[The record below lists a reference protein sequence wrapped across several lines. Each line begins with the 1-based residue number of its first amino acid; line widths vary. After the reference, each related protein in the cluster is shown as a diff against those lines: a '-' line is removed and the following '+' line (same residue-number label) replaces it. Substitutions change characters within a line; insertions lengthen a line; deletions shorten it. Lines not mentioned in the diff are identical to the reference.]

1 MKKLSEILVAI
12 MASLVLVLTPVIL
25 VGCNKTESMS
35 VAQVNDLVANAATNF
50 YSNHTRDGKEE
61 FSAIT
66 YHWTQTSVNRE
77 NMPVEYKETA
87 EAEDTVTR
95 DLEFV
100 TTINADYKVAVKKD
114 GENLIAEY
122 TITTTTTNNGY
133 DTNADETLKT
143 TTEKTTTVD
152 VFRAVSY
159 VEDEIALKKYNSLEE
174 HPFLNKFKND
184 NHDIYKNAINM
195 HETTDKVFIDY
206 LNKMSAFCNKKY
218 FVKLIKFLTLF
229 RECINNINDNNDLEG
244 NKEYTEIN
252 DAEKIPY
259 FSNKFLNFLF
269 PEGIEKNF
277 EFTKE
282 ESIDLIQ
289 NICYWMYDNN
299 FTSSYIILKNIR

>member
-1 MKKLSEILVAI
+1 MELRKLSKEKSTSKIIKRRSKSEIEGRTFSCQQCQKKYLSSSALYTHKKLKHNEQNKQKGRPKKNQSENII
-12 MASLVLVLTPVIL
+12 EKNKYNPVNI
-25 VGCNKTESMS
+25 TFF
-35 VAQVNDLVANAATNF
+35 A
-50 YSNHTRDGKEE
+50 KEE
-61 FSAIT
+61 RT
-66 YHWTQTSVNRE
+66 GKTSYNE
-77 NMPVEYKETA
+77 
-87 EAEDTVTR
+87 
-95 DLEFV
+95 
-100 TTINADYKVAVKKD
+100 INSCID
-114 GENLIAEY
+114 
-122 TITTTTTNNGY
+122 
-133 DTNADETLKT
+133 
-143 TTEKTTTVD
+143 D
-152 VFRAVSY
+152 VFIELY

-229 RECINNINDNNDLEG
+229 REYINNINDNNDLEG

-299 FTSSYIILKNIR
+299 FTSSYIILKNIC

>member
-1 MKKLSEILVAI
+1 MELRKLSKEKSTSKIIKRRSKSEIEGRTFSCEQCQKKYLSYPALYTHKKLKHEKNNEQNRKKGRPKKNQNEDII
-12 MASLVLVLTPVIL
+12 EKNKYNPVNI
-25 VGCNKTESMS
+25 TFF
-35 VAQVNDLVANAATNF
+35 A
-50 YSNHTRDGKEE
+50 KEE
-61 FSAIT
+61 RT
-66 YHWTQTSVNRE
+66 GKTSYNE
-77 NMPVEYKETA
+77 
-87 EAEDTVTR
+87 
-95 DLEFV
+95 
-100 TTINADYKVAVKKD
+100 INSCID
-114 GENLIAEY
+114 
-122 TITTTTTNNGY
+122 
-133 DTNADETLKT
+133 
-143 TTEKTTTVD
+143 D
-152 VFRAVSY
+152 VFIELY

>member
-1 MKKLSEILVAI
+1 MELRKLSKEKSTSKIIKRRSKSEIEGRTFSCEQCQKKYLSYPALYTHKKLKHEKNKYN
-12 MASLVLVLTPVIL
+12 PVNI
-25 VGCNKTESMS
+25 TFF
-35 VAQVNDLVANAATNF
+35 A
-50 YSNHTRDGKEE
+50 KEE
-61 FSAIT
+61 RT
-66 YHWTQTSVNRE
+66 GKTSYNE
-77 NMPVEYKETA
+77 
-87 EAEDTVTR
+87 
-95 DLEFV
+95 
-100 TTINADYKVAVKKD
+100 INSCID
-114 GENLIAEY
+114 
-122 TITTTTTNNGY
+122 
-133 DTNADETLKT
+133 
-143 TTEKTTTVD
+143 D
-152 VFRAVSY
+152 VFIELY
-159 VEDEIALKKYNSLEE
+159 VEDEIALKKYNSLGE

-206 LNKMSAFCNKKY
+206 LNKMSAFCNKNY